1 MSRRERGGLFMS
13 RSSHGHTPTF
23 RWEKAQKAQ
32 KYLKLT
38 QIAQILQIY
47 LRLAESAVR
56 KATLLPSGGRKRGNL
71 KERVRREGGTA
82 LSRRLDGAGI
92 ADLVDEGAEDGG
104 TIGMGLAVGLGGIT
118 QTGITG
124 GNEEGDR
131 EVGRSEIGN

>member
-1 MSRRERGGLFMS
+1 MG
-13 RSSHGHTPTF
+13 
-23 RWEKAQKAQ
+23 
-32 KYLKLT
+32 
-38 QIAQILQIY
+38 
-47 LRLAESAVR
+47 ESAEI
-56 KATLLPSGGRKRGNL
+56 L

-82 LSRRLDGAGI
+82 LSHGLDGMGI

-131 EVGRSEIGN
+131 EVGSGGIGN